1 MPDPSVQGLGRVA
14 RLLGADAVGE
24 VRRLG
29 GNVGCA
35 VHRVEL
41 LGAKCPQVVVVKR
54 FPASTPALGLE
65 RLALGFAHQALL
77 PSPELPGH
85 DPRGTW
91 FGTPALIMSC
101 LPGRPVLTP
110 EDLGWRAGELAGG
123 ADRYPRHSNPGVA
136 RPASR
141 LAG

>member
-1 MPDPSVQGLGRVA
+1 MFILSRQSRPEVSGQDLDPIPRLGRSAAPRDNRTMPGEDTEAHHMPDPSVQGLGRVA

-41 LGAKCPQVVVVKR
+41 LGEKCPQVVVVKR
-54 FPASTPALGLE
+54 FPASTPA
-65 RLALGFAHQALL
+65 
-77 PSPELPGH
+77 
-85 DPRGTW
+85 
-91 FGTPALIMSC
+91 
-101 LPGRPVLTP
+101 
-110 EDLGWRAGELAGG
+110 
-123 ADRYPRHSNPGVA
+123 RYPRHSGPRVA
-136 RPASR
+136 RPSSR

>member
-1 MPDPSVQGLGRVA
+1 MPNPSVQGLGRVA

-41 LGAKCPQVVVVKR
+41 LGEKCPQVVVVKR

-77 PSPELPGH
+77 PSPKCWAMTPTEPPGTRRLCMTL
-85 DPRGTW
+85 D
-91 FGTPALIMSC
+91 
-101 LPGRPVLTP
+101 
-110 EDLGWRAGELAGG
+110 G
-123 ADRYPRHSNPGVA
+123 AAA
-136 RPASR
+136 R
-141 LAG
+141 